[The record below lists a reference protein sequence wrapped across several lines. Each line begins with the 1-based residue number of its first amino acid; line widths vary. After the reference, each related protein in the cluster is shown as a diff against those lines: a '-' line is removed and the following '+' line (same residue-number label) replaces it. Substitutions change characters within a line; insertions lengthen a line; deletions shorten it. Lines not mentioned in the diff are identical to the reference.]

1 MDNILD
7 YIRWRGDIPLAFDGL
22 READALVLS
31 LLSYYDLKP
40 MWEGR
45 EEPLYL
51 RDCQKLIDEGT
62 LRVLIVGKNM
72 GYEDIFAAAVASRRF
87 GALRISD
94 YVDLI
99 RDEPPLQ
106 FAALCFHDESG
117 ISFLAYRGTDSSLA
131 GWEEDFLIGVT
142 RTEAQELALRY
153 ADEHLKTGR
162 RWYMGGHSKGGN
174 LALFAACSLQK
185 DVLARLERIFVLDGP
200 GLCPEVMDV
209 SGMARIDSRCTRI
222 IPRFS
227 VVGKLF
233 DPQVTDL
240 RIVRSTASGMTQ
252 HSLATW
258 GIDHGELDLCEE
270 NDPRSLWINATMDD
284 WIGDMSQE
292 DRVQLIHDM
301 FDSLSANGAHT
312 LEELDDA
319 GAPGFETMLRRF
331 RSSSDSTKKIIG
343 NLPRQ
348 AVSQAISK
356 ATQAVGAAAQL
367 AGIRLGIGAE
377 DAPAEEAKTTE

>member
-1 MDNILD
+1 MDTILD

-31 LLSYYDLKP
+31 LLSYFDLKP

-87 GALRISD
+87 GDLRISD

-99 RDEPPLQ
+99 REEPPMQ

-185 DVLARLERIFVLDGP
+185 DVLARLERIFILDGP

-233 DPQVTDL
+233 DPQVSDL

-258 GIDHGELDLCEE
+258 GIDHGALDECGE
-270 NDPRSLWINATMDD
+270 NDPRSLWINATVDD

-292 DRVQLIHDM
+292 DRIQFIHDM
-301 FDSLSANGAHT
+301 FDALSANGAHT

-319 GAPGFETMLRRF
+319 GATGFETMLRRF

-348 AVSQAISK
+348 AVNQAINK

-377 DAPAEEAKTTE
+377 DAPVQEAQTKE

>member
-1 MDNILD
+1 MDTILD

-87 GALRISD
+87 GDLRISD

-99 RDEPPLQ
+99 RDEPPMQ
-106 FAALCFHDESG
+106 FAALCLHDESG

-174 LALFAACSLQK
+174 LALYTACSLQE
-185 DVLARLERIFVLDGP
+185 DVLARLERIFILDGP

-240 RIVRSTASGMTQ
+240 RIVRSTASGMSQ

-270 NDPRSLWINATMDD
+270 NDPRSLWINATVDD
-284 WIGDMSQE
+284 WIGDMSQA
-292 DRVQLIHDM
+292 DRVQFIHDM
-301 FDSLSANGAHT
+301 FAALEANGART

-319 GAPGFETMLRRF
+319 GATGFETMLRRF

-348 AVSQAISK
+348 AVNQAISK

-367 AGIRLGIGAE
+367 AGIKLGIGAE
-377 DAPAEEAKTTE
+377 EAPAEEAKTTE